1 MAESRKV
8 AAEEKPL
15 PVGEGSRRPRPRP
28 CLSLSSTQFIRGPQH
43 AALWVACFC
52 SSVRRDKRRF
62 CRRHH
67 GAERDSGN
75 LLHGPSLHGQN
86 AFRHQIQND
95 LYAGRKDDP
104 RTSCAKRQRED
115 RNRHMEAQR
124 EGFLHNLGT
133 LKAYVF
139 HRCSYWR
146 K

>member
-15 PVGEGSRRPRPRP
+15 VGGRGEPPT
-28 CLSLSSTQFIRGPQH
+28 STAALPEFIFNSVHKGTS
-43 AALWVACFC
+43 ALWVACFC

-104 RTSCAKRQRED
+104 RTSCAKRERED